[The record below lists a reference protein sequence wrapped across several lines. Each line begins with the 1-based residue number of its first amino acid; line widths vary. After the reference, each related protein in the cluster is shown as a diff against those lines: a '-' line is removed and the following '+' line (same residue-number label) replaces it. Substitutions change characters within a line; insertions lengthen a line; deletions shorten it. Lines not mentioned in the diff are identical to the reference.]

1 MAARVVVVGS
11 LNYDIT
17 VWVPRRP
24 TRDETLQGS
33 SVAENAGGK
42 GANQAVAA
50 SRLGADVV
58 MIGGVGA
65 DARGEYLLSQLQAAG
80 VDARWVLQG
89 PTATG
94 TALITVDPEDV
105 SIIIVPGANADVDA
119 KHVERSAQEISAAD
133 VLLLQGE
140 VSAEAA
146 RAAALIAAASST
158 TVVFNPA
165 PYNEVAEHVLPLAD
179 VVIVNRNEAEELG
192 AFEPPVLITTLGE
205 KGCEV
210 LASGETIKVEA
221 PSVEVLDPTGAG
233 DAFVGAFAVA
243 FVETG
248 DPVAAATIAVRAG
261 AAAVKVLGA
270 QPSMPSWKDIDHL

>member
-1 MAARVVVVGS
+1 MGS

-65 DARGEYLLSQLQAAG
+65 DARGEYLLSQLHAAG

-119 KHVERSAQEISAAD
+119 KHVERSAEEISAAD

-165 PYNEVAEHVLPLAD
+165 LYNEVAEHVLPLAD

-192 AFEPPVLITTLGE
+192 AFEPPFSSLPSEKRVAKCWLREKPSRSKLPASKCSTRPAQEMHSLVRLRWPLWKQAILLQLPQSRLGR
-205 KGCEV
+205 GQQQ
-210 LASGETIKVEA
+210 SR
-221 PSVEVLDPTGAG
+221 
-233 DAFVGAFAVA
+233 F
-243 FVETG
+243 
-248 DPVAAATIAVRAG
+248 
-261 AAAVKVLGA
+261 
-270 QPSMPSWKDIDHL
+270 

>member
-1 MAARVVVVGS
+1 MGS

-65 DARGEYLLSQLQAAG
+65 DARGEYLLSQLHAAG

-94 TALITVDPEDV
+94 TA
-105 SIIIVPGANADVDA
+105 
-119 KHVERSAQEISAAD
+119 
-133 VLLLQGE
+133 
-140 VSAEAA
+140 
-146 RAAALIAAASST
+146 
-158 TVVFNPA
+158 
-165 PYNEVAEHVLPLAD
+165 
-179 VVIVNRNEAEELG
+179 
-192 AFEPPVLITTLGE
+192 
-205 KGCEV
+205 
-210 LASGETIKVEA
+210 
-221 PSVEVLDPTGAG
+221 
-233 DAFVGAFAVA
+233 
-243 FVETG
+243 
-248 DPVAAATIAVRAG
+248 
-261 AAAVKVLGA
+261 
-270 QPSMPSWKDIDHL
+270 